1 MAAAKAT
8 DKRKLLIAAG
18 LGVIFA
24 AVVGVRLISGRGG
37 AGDSASASPFP
48 GILEP
53 TPESELDA
61 DPDHLEAVAK
71 VAKAR
76 SGEAYSGDDLRD
88 PMVPLAGARPTR
100 DGGGEEEQQQPEQAA
115 PVALPAM
122 SLYGI
127 VWDPANPVALI
138 DGDDVRVGE
147 TIKGARVIA
156 ISVDSVVLAYRS
168 RQFVLTVR

>member
-8 DKRKLLIAAG
+8 DKKRILIAAG
-18 LGVIFA
+18 LG
-24 AVVGVRLISGRGG
+24 AVLLVVVAVRLFSGGDG
-37 AGDSASASPFP
+37 ADNTASASPFP

-53 TPESELDA
+53 KPESALDA

-76 SGEAYSGDDLRD
+76 SGEAYSGGEFRD
-88 PMVPLAGARPTR
+88 PMVPLVGARSTR
-100 DGGGEEEQQQPEQAA
+100 NGGADDGDVQPEQAA
-115 PVALPAM
+115 PITLPPM

-127 VWDPANPVALI
+127 VWDPTNPVALI
-138 DGDDVRVGE
+138 DGEDVHVGE
-147 TIKGARVIA
+147 TVKGARVVS

-168 RQFVLTVR
+168 RQFVLTVN